1 MAGRMVNTFP
11 GFFLTPL
18 SGGGGGTVS
27 TPTGTVNGSNTSFT
41 ASDTPLFVVSD
52 GIVYFDGAGFTL
64 SGLAI
69 TMTSPP
75 VLYIRVIS

>member
-1 MAGRMVNTFP
+1 MAGRLQPLLP

-18 SGGGGGTVS
+18 GGGGSSIS

-41 ASDTPLFVVSD
+41 ASATPLFVVSD
-52 GIVYFDGAGFTL
+52 GIVYFESFGYSL

-69 TMTSPP
+69 TMSIPP
-75 VLYIRVIS
+75 SQYIRILS